1 MLHAQDRKNL
11 VVAYPPSHPLFADV
25 VTALDDL
32 ELPRF
37 VTRIR
42 HLRQIKTPLGF
53 TTRQITNAYVVHEPR
68 SGLGLLATLVFATES
83 NSWTASA
90 HRVESLN
97 GASVLDREN
106 PLHRAL
112 ERLGALLESR
122 KGAAPNGAAKRLT
135 T

>member
-1 MLHAQDRKNL
+1 MPHAQDRKNL

-68 SGLGLLATLVFATES
+68 SGLGLLERSCLLLSKIE
-83 NSWTASA
+83 AS
-90 HRVESLN
+90 
-97 GASVLDREN
+97 
-106 PLHRAL
+106 P
-112 ERLGALLESR
+112 
-122 KGAAPNGAAKRLT
+122 
-135 T
+135 